1 MTILWQIIFMCLAIP
16 GKVIKM
22 EGRKATVQ
30 YPGESRFALVGDDPV
45 KIGDYVLVQM
55 GIVIQILSPEEAAE
69 SQKAWAG
76 K

>member
-1 MTILWQIIFMCLAIP
+1 MCLAVP
-16 GKVIKM
+16 GKVIKI

-45 KIGDYVLVQM
+45 KVGDFVLVQM
-55 GIVIQILSPEEAAE
+55 GIVIQILTPEEAREAI
-69 SQKAWAG
+69 SAWEG